1 MYIPMVR
8 ATNVATFYQGPGY
21 NKFAVFSTEY
31 EAEDTD
37 LDPIVSST
45 HMIPQINEDE
55 VPNDVKDH
63 TEY

>member
-1 MYIPMVR
+1 MHIPMVR

-37 LDPIVSST
+37 LDPIVSSAQ
-45 HMIPQINEDE
+45 IVPQINEDE
-55 VPNDVKDH
+55 FPNDDKDH
-63 TEY
+63 IEY